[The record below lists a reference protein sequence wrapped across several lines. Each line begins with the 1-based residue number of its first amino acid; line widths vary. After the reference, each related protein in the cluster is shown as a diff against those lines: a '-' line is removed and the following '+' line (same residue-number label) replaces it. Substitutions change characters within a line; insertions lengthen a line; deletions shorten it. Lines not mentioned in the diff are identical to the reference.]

1 MGNRS
6 GRPAAALGQTF
17 VKAVTKPNLNTNH
30 SQTIPI
36 DNSSVLGSTAVSTN
50 STSSSE
56 IRHTSPFEA
65 EPPIYTRSRGNAT
78 PSEIEDEY
86 NADIMREMS
95 RVSLNKIEEPQM
107 RSMPGLMVGSA
118 ENTAVIRYKEERK
131 LDDYRL
137 IHRTEQIPGRITEDQ
152 LKSILTKHR

>member
-1 MGNRS
+1 
-6 GRPAAALGQTF
+6 
-17 VKAVTKPNLNTNH
+17 
-30 SQTIPI
+30 
-36 DNSSVLGSTAVSTN
+36 VSTK
-50 STSSSE
+50 

-95 RVSLNKIEEPQM
+95 RVSLNKIEEPQT
-107 RSMPGLMVGSA
+107 GLMVGSA